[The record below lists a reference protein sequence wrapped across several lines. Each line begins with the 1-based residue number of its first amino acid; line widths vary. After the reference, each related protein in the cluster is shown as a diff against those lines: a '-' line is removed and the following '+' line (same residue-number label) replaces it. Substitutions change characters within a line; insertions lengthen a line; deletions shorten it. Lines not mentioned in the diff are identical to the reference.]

1 VREYEARQE
10 GWGKTFVVVPE
21 GLQTKLRVLGILGN
35 KHIPQD
41 YMEASVEQRWELLR
55 GLMDTDGTATEDGHC
70 RYVSKLLGLG
80 QQVLTL
86 VCSLGLKGF
95 YRESWSALGGE
106 RYGPYAEI
114 RFTPG
119 DDLTIFKLQRKQDLL
134 VM

>member
-1 VREYEARQE
+1 MREYEARQE

-86 VCSLGLKGF
+86 VCSLGL
-95 YRESWSALGGE
+95 
-106 RYGPYAEI
+106 
-114 RFTPG
+114 
-119 DDLTIFKLQRKQDLL
+119 
-134 VM
+134 